1 MGKNTVNKL
10 ELSSVKLSKL
20 SGRKESDNVW
30 KNSDDFD
37 EVWLIEFDLDGYF
50 INDAPSLI

>member
-10 ELSSVKLSKL
+10 ELSGVKLSKL

-30 KNSDDFD
+30 NNSDNFD